1 MVDWKIKTL
10 LQFFTTLRL
19 FANAAH
25 LPVVKLIHA
34 YNLQQSKTMAA
45 SKDPIHTKTVQDLNP
60 NIFSRRNANIQKTVP
75 MIIFIDEGLKRALLK
90 YEHLFCPLS
99 TYWSVECFSKHPADH
114 LLLWIEFCG
123 TFYHSLGANRH
134 SWWTYPFINRGKG
147 LGPNGHGGLNRK
159 RD

>member
-1 MVDWKIKTL
+1 MVDWRIKTL

-19 FANAAH
+19 FANALY
-25 LPVVKLIHA
+25 LPVMKLIHA
-34 YNLQQSKTMAA
+34 YNLQQSKTLAA
-45 SKDPIHTKTVQDLNP
+45 CKDSIHTKNFFKDLNP
-60 NIFSRRNANIQKTVP
+60 NSKTFSANIRKTVP
-75 MIIFIDEGLKRALLK
+75 ITIFIAEELYLGTNTSFVHCQHIG
-90 YEHLFCPLS
+90 HLNA
-99 TYWSVECFSKHPADH
+99 FSKHPADH